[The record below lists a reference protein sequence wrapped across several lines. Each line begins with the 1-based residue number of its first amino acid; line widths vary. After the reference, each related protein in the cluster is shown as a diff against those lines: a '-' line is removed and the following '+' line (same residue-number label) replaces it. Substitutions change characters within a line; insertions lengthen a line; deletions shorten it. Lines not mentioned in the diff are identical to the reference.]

1 MSDPSTFPADSPRTT
16 GAGAARNSNVG
27 SQFFY
32 RYRSADGRTV
42 VVDSLSQVPSSERAR
57 VERIELGPPAPASVS
72 ERASAFTERIDWPSF
87 AAGFGLAL
95 ALATVVLFLSR
106 GSLRWVGLLLLLAVL
121 VGGSGAYFGWLRRST
136 GQSSEAFASPSALI
150 QDAQRAV
157 EKMKQRDSEQDRM
170 IRDIQR
176 EAK

>member
-1 MSDPSTFPADSPRTT
+1 MSEPTTFQGDTSRAFAGGAPRT
-16 GAGAARNSNVG
+16 SNVG

-32 RYRSADGRTV
+32 RYRSASGRTV
-42 VVDSLSQVPSSERAR
+42 IVDSLSQVPSSEREHA
-57 VERIELGPPAPASVS
+57 ERIELGAPESVS
-72 ERASAFTERIDWPSF
+72 AEAFAKQMDWPSF

-95 ALATVVLFLSR
+95 ALGTVVLFLSR
-106 GSLRWVGLLLLLAVL
+106 GSLRWLGFLLLLAVL

-136 GQSSEAFASPSALI
+136 GQSTAAFASPSALI
-150 QDAQRAV
+150 NDAQRAV
-157 EKMKQRDSEQDRM
+157 EKMKERDSQQDRV